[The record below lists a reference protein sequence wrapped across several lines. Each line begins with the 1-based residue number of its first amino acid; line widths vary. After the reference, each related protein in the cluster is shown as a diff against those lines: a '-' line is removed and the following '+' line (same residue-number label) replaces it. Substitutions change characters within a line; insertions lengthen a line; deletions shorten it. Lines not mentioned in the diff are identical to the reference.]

1 MRHIMTFCLIKII
14 TETLNE
20 NLMGLW
26 KELGL
31 RGVLT
36 LYVTMRTLQEEF
48 FAYNKALWF

>member
-1 MRHIMTFCLIKII
+1 MPHNDILVDKDYD
-14 TETLNE
+14 E

-26 KELGL
+26 EELGL
-31 RGVLT
+31 IGVLT